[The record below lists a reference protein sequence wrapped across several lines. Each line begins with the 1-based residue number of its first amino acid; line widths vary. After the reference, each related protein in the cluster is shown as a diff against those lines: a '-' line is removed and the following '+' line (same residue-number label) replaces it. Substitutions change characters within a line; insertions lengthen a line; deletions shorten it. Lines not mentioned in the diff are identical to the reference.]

1 MVELRRVSIN
11 GNHYYYLFHEIRE
24 NGQFKK
30 FRHYIGAQ
38 EPDNATQLK
47 LERDFMED
55 IKKNPDKY
63 NPKEKQN
70 IIAVLQQIMEK
81 ENYISEEN
89 FVRLSRDLEIP
100 LVNLVG
106 VATFYSQ
113 FRLTK
118 PGKHTVKICDGTA
131 CHVKNSPALQK
142 FLEETLDIKAGQ
154 VTKDGNFG
162 LEVVNCIGAC
172 ARAPSMMIDENVY
185 GKLDKKKIKEIL
197 VTYK

>member
-1 MVELRRVSIN
+1 MKYGKI
-11 GNHYYYLFHEIRE
+11 
-24 NGQFKK
+24 
-30 FRHYIGAQ
+30 RHYIGAQ
-38 EPDNATQLK
+38 EPDNATQQR
-47 LERDFMED
+47 LEKEFLED
-55 IKKNPDKY
+55 IQNNPDKY
-63 NPKEKQN
+63 APKEKQN
-70 IIAVLQQIMEK
+70 IIAVLQGIMAK

-89 FVRLSRDLEIP
+89 FVRLSRELEIP
-100 LVNLVG
+100 LVNLQG

-131 CHVKNSPALQK
+131 CHVKNSPALQRY
-142 FLEETLDIKAGQ
+142 LEETLDIKAGQ

-172 ARAPSMMIDENVY
+172 ARAPSMMIDETVY

-197 VTYK
+197 VAYK